1 MEIQTWVDFMEV
13 LIDLICSWVGST
25 TYSFTE
31 ILKQE
36 DMGTNLQRTSEKEL
50 LNKEYIWE
58 PICIEIEK
66 KILEQIKDGYPFVE
80 NLRKSLIINQINGCN
95 TQVVNRIKQNQLLEK
110 RLPIIEFIETSL
122 PIKLTILITYFLEF
136 LNFHKK

>member
-1 MEIQTWVDFMEV
+1 
-13 LIDLICSWVGST
+13 
-25 TYSFTE
+25 
-31 ILKQE
+31 
-36 DMGTNLQRTSEKEL
+36 MGTNLQRTSEKEL